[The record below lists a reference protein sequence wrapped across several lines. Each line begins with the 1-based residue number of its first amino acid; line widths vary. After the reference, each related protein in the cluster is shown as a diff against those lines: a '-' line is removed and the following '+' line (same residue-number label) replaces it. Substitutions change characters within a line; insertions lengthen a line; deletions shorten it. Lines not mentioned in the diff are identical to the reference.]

1 MDITKLKG
9 SIVALVTPFN
19 GDGSINFEKL
29 GELIEFHIE
38 NKTDAVLILG
48 TTGESSTMTHE
59 EDDAV
64 CEYAVKRAAGRI
76 PIIAGS
82 GSNCTQTMLEKSLA
96 YEKLGADGLLIISP
110 YYNKANDEGMY
121 RHFKTVADAVNIP
134 CILYNV
140 PGRTGCSISENV
152 ISRLKDHPNIMGIKE
167 ASGNMSYT
175 AKIAKYAGPNF
186 ALYCGND
193 DIAVPTMA
201 LGGSGVISV
210 SANIIPKQTHDMIM
224 DYLSGST
231 AKATEAQIKY
241 LDFINAL
248 FCEVNPVPVK
258 EAMNMLGMNV
268 GGFRLPLCEME
279 ESNRSKLK
287 KTMENV
293 GIL

>member
-152 ISRLKDHPNIMGIKE
+152 IARLKDHPNIMGIKE

-175 AKIAKYAGPNF
+175 AKIAKYVGPNF

-293 GIL
+293 GLL

>member
-140 PGRTGCSISENV
+140 PGRTGCSISESV
-152 ISRLKDHPNIMGIKE
+152 VARLKDHPNIMGIKE

>member
-152 ISRLKDHPNIMGIKE
+152 IARLKDHPNIMGIKE

-175 AKIAKYAGPNF
+175 AKIAKYVGPNF

>member
-140 PGRTGCSISENV
+140 PGRTGCSISESV
-152 ISRLKDHPNIMGIKE
+152 VARLKDHPNIMGIKE

-287 KTMENV
+287 RQWRM
-293 GIL
+293 